1 MNTRTLRTVA
11 PSAGLLLA
19 AAIAYAQTGQP
30 ATQATAPATPQ
41 AAAQEHAEAIKKSLA
56 TSATLLKPYEWIET
70 TTVSLKG
77 EVKSTT
83 QDRCYHG
90 DDGTLQ
96 KVPVEST
103 PEESKRGLRGKIVE
117 DKKAE
122 MTDYMTQVTA
132 LVKSYVPPAPAL
144 LKACVD
150 GGRASVDVLEPGKKV
165 RVNFKDYKQKG
176 DVLGIELNTVTNQLL
191 GASVSTYLTD
201 ASDAVGLVVTFA
213 TLPNGATYASETV
226 LTAQAKGITV
236 DVKNTGYRV
245 ATAQ

>member
-1 MNTRTLRTVA
+1 MKKTRHAVL

-19 AAIAYAQTGQP
+19 AAIAFAQTAQTTAEPTP
-30 ATQATAPATPQ
+30 AQR
-41 AAAQEHAEAIKKSLA
+41 AEAIKASLA

-70 TTVSLKG
+70 TKVSLNG

-83 QDRCYHG
+83 QDRCYRG

-96 KVPVEST
+96 KVPVGT
-103 PEESKRGLRGKIVE
+103 APAADPKRGLRGKIVA

-122 MTDYMTQVTA
+122 MTDYMKQVVA
-132 LVKSYVPPAPAL
+132 LVKGYVPPDPAL

-150 GGRASVDVLEPGKKV
+150 GGRTSVDILDPGKKV

-176 DVLGIELNTVTNQLL
+176 DVLGIELNTVNNQLL
-191 GASVSTYLTD
+191 GANVSTYLTN

-236 DVKNTGYRV
+236 DVTNTGYRV
-245 ATAQ
+245 TTTQ